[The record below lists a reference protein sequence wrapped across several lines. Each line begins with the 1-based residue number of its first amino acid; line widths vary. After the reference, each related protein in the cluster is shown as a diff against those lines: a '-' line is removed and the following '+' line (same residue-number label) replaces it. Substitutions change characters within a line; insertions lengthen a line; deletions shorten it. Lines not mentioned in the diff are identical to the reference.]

1 MQFTSIW
8 VGNQIKTKKNMKRQI
23 KKWTFRLTATSL
35 LLAGLL
41 LIIVLNPILTYANK
55 TTHNKFTIFH
65 NKPIDALL
73 FSSLDSAAMLLTR
86 SEFYNNNLKLDICLN
101 DGSSY
106 PSIIKAIQGQ
116 AFAWGFYN
124 KVVIYGKMNCKENF
138 VQLNGY
144 HWNLI
149 QLVAHEMMHCI
160 QYDRLGLIKSN
171 PIADI
176 PNWKWEGYAEYIS
189 RQNSNQKSLINNI
202 DRQNQ
207 TDVNSWELT
216 FEDNTITPKV
226 YYNDWILT
234 QYCLDIKKMS
244 YQNLIT
250 DTTSEQSYKEEMMNW
265 YKKNKYDPTTLDVQN
280 IRN

>member
-65 NKPIDALL
+65 NKPIDPIL

-265 YKKNKYDPTTLDVQN
+265 YKKNKYDPTTLDVQH

>member
-65 NKPIDALL
+65 NKPIDPIL